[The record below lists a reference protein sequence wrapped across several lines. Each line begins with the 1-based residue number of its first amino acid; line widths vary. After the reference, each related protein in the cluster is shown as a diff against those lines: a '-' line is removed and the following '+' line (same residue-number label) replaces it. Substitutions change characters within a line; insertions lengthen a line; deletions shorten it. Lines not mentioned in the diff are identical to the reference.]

1 MWFQNLAISCNFW
14 AIFVQIYTEINENLH
29 FFQLPTSWK
38 LAKENKTNDITNM
51 VGAGSPK
58 AKIVKSPTWE
68 IWKKKHWNFAA
79 FILATAIHRYS
90 CLSY

>member
-58 AKIVKSPTWE
+58 AKIVTSPTWE
-68 IWKKKHWNFAA
+68 IWKKSIETLQHSC
-79 FILATAIHRYS
+79 LQLLYTAIAA
-90 CLSY
+90 